1 MRAASPRSLHVRFAA
16 GIGVALLLVGCD
28 TGLATPSPLVA
39 PTASAPASVP
49 APASTPPPSAPAVS
63 SGPGASASVALDAS
77 LLGVLPPDV
86 AGVAIQLEPD
96 ALTTALADPDFARNV
111 EAAAF
116 AVAVDA
122 GDLASGVV
130 ARLRPGV
137 YTDAL
142 FRDWRDTYNAGACA
156 QAGGLAGNAQAEL
169 GGRTVYIAT
178 CAGDLRVYHAYL
190 PERGVI
196 VSLLSVGQ
204 RRFGE
209 QLMDGLRP

>member
-1 MRAASPRSLHVRFAA
+1 LVLAGCGSPLTRPGRRATASGPASPPAHRARR
-16 GIGVALLLVGCD
+16 
-28 TGLATPSPLVA
+28 ATPAGVSSSSPD
-39 PTASAPASVP
+39 PRRPSPSTSRSGGAPARRGGVP
-49 APASTPPPSAPAVS
+49 
-63 SGPGASASVALDAS
+63 
-77 LLGVLPPDV
+77 
-86 AGVAIQLEPD
+86 IRLEPD
-96 ALTTALADPDFARNV
+96 ALASALSDPDFGRNV

-142 FRDWRDTYNAGACA
+142 FRDWRDTYNAGACG
-156 QAGGLAGNAQAEL
+156 QAGGVAGNAQADM

-196 VSLLSVGQ
+196 VSLLSVGG

-209 QLMDGLRP
+209 QLMGGLRP